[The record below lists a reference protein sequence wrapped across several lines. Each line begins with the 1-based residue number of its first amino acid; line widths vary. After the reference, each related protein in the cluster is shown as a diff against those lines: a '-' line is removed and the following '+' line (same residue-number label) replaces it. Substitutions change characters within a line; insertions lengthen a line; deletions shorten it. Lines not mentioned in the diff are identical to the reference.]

1 MGERTTNSGEQAK
14 HASVI
19 RNDAQLRYEIW
30 YDDKLAGFAEYR
42 ERDDDT
48 VFIHTEVDTEYAGMG
63 MGNTL
68 AQEAVE
74 DTIARGSN
82 VVPRCPFI
90 KGWLDKHPQYDDH
103 EVGKGIQR

>member
-1 MGERTTNSGEQAK
+1 MGQGMTNSGEQAK

-42 ERDDDT
+42 EREEDT

-63 MGNTL
+63 LGNTL
-68 AQEAVE
+68 AQGAVE
-74 DTIARGSN
+74 DTIARERT

-103 EVGKGIQR
+103 VVGKGIQR